1 MIKINKTVRK
11 DIEFAQQ
18 ETDALLKSNS
28 ELLSKNELLEI
39 RVQELQNELE
49 NAKQVIKEK
58 DALTQRQGKEITSLK
73 NIIAE
78 LETKLSKFDEG
89 KQLTILK
96 MNKQND
102 MQENLSIKAQVL
114 EKQVHALTDAL
125 LNCEQ
130 SMEALL
136 MEKSKISNQSFYLK
150 S

>member
-1 MIKINKTVRK
+1 MLELKI
-11 DIEFAQQ
+11 
-18 ETDALLKSNS
+18 
-28 ELLSKNELLEI
+28 
-39 RVQELQNELE
+39 QELQNEFE

-58 DALTQRQGKEITSLK
+58 DFSIQKQGKEINSLK
-73 NIIAE
+73 STISE

-130 SMEALL
+130 SIEALL
-136 MEKSKISNQSFYLK
+136 MEKSKISNIQF
-150 S
+150 